1 MSDKNII
8 HISGMAQFEAEVLK
22 SDQPVLVDFFA
33 EWCGPCKLAAP
44 IMDKLSEEYAGKAKV
59 AKIDVDE
66 EGNRELSMKYGVMS
80 IPTVFTFKGGEQIG
94 KNIGFIG
101 EDGYR
106 QMIEK
111 GLSEE

>member
-1 MSDKNII
+1 MTDNTVI
-8 HISGMAQFEAEVLK
+8 HISGTEQFEQEVLK

-44 IMDKLSEEYAGKAKV
+44 IMDKLSSEYAGKAKV

-66 EGNRELSMKYGVMS
+66 EANRELSMKYGVMS
-80 IPTVFTFKGGEQIG
+80 IPTVFAFKGGEQID

-106 QMIEK
+106 KMIEK
-111 GLSEE
+111 GLDE

>member
-1 MSDKNII
+1 MVNDHSVI
-8 HISGMAQFEAEVLK
+8 HISGEDHFKKEVLD

-44 IMDKLSEEYAGKAKV
+44 IMDKLSGEYAGKAKV
-59 AKIDVDE
+59 VKIDVDE
-66 EGNRELSMKYGVMS
+66 ESNRALSMKYGVMS
-80 IPTVFTFKGGEQIG
+80 IPTVFTIASGEVVD

-106 QMIEK
+106 KMIEK
-111 GLSEE
+111 GLSA